1 MCVSK
6 IKFYYLYTNYGFLD
20 VLCLVSSVMYKQ
32 NTLKSDPEVFLDPN
46 GLSDDGTISLAVN
59 AFSEDG
65 TIFAYGLSK
74 SGSDWF
80 EVHFKNVETGENY
93 PEVLILNILN
103 ETKD

>member
-1 MCVSK
+1 MSQINVKSSLCK
-6 IKFYYLYTNYGFLD
+6 NHRILHTYYFIY
-20 VLCLVSSVMYKQ
+20 SVMYKQ
-32 NTLKSDPEVFLDPN
+32 ETLKSDPEVFLDPN
-46 GLSDDGTISLAVN
+46 ALSDDGTVSLAVN

-93 PEVLILNILN
+93 PEVHIPKIC
-103 ETKD
+103 